1 MIVYKNVN
9 LKKKILLKFSPEE
22 NKMSDFYNTIKNF
35 GKIYNYNKGLFKK
48 SNIIKSEE
56 EDLILSWFDDNPTNF
71 KLLLDSKI
79 DGDQTSTFFNKCR
92 DKYPTI
98 LFIKSTDGFRFG
110 GFTSQKWGIN
120 TDATDEKCF
129 LFSLDLKEK
138 YPISDVKYATQIYKS
153 DWLSFGSGNSL
164 YLYNG
169 CTSRNDNYTGSSHF
183 IFPNNKSEMNGK
195 NNYFKVSSYEL
206 YQIEY

>member
-1 MIVYKNVN
+1 MN
-9 LKKKILLKFSPEE
+9 
-22 NKMSDFYNTIKNF
+22 DFFNTIKTF
-35 GKIYNYNKGLFKK
+35 GKIYNANAHSYEDLFKK

-56 EDLILSWFDDNPTNF
+56 KDLILSLLDDNPINF
-71 KLLLDSKI
+71 KLLFDSKI
-79 DGDQTSTFFNKCR
+79 DGDQTSTFINKCK

-98 LFIKSTDGFRFG
+98 LFIKSTDGYRFG

-129 LFSLDLKEK
+129 SFSLDLKKK
-138 YPISDVKYATQIYKS
+138 YPISNIKKATLIS
-153 DWLSFGSGNSL
+153 NSSWLSFWSGSTL

-169 CTSRNDNYTGSSHF
+169 CTSRNDNYTGTSYF
-183 IFPNNKSEMNGK
+183 IFPNNKSEMNG
-195 NNYFKVSSYEL
+195 NNQRFKVSSYEL